1 MTNDRSTGAP
11 SPNRCA
17 ISLTNQQ
24 FQYPVNEQ
32 QLIDA
37 ARLVL
42 EESTFISAT
51 LSLAVVD
58 DATIHELNRRY
69 LSHDYPTDVL
79 SFALDER
86 DGHLEGEVI
95 LSADTAAAQAAEI
108 GWPAA
113 AEQLLYVIH
122 GTLHL
127 VGYRDTTPDE
137 AQRMRAAEANY
148 VRRFGIDIPHQSR
161 SSEAAGDSSMRTA
174 DWEGGR
180 TES

>member
-1 MTNDRSTGAP
+1 MTHRQSDREKLPDSFAL
-11 SPNRCA
+11 
-17 ISLTNQQ
+17 SLANQQ
-24 FQYPVNEQ
+24 CGHAVNEQ

-42 EESTFISAT
+42 QHSGLTSAT
-51 LSLAVVD
+51 ISLAVVD
-58 DATIHELNRRY
+58 DPTIHDLNRRY
-69 LSHDYPTDVL
+69 LNHDWPTDVL

-95 LSADTAAAQAAEI
+95 LSADTAAAEAAEI

-127 VGYRDTTPDE
+127 VGYRDKTTEE
-137 AQRMRAAEANY
+137 ARAMRAAEERY
-148 VRRFGIDIPHQSR
+148 LRDFGIDQPQRAQSTDG
-161 SSEAAGDSSMRTA
+161 A
-174 DWEGGR
+174 EGLNSGVDK
-180 TES
+180 EEGQVGS